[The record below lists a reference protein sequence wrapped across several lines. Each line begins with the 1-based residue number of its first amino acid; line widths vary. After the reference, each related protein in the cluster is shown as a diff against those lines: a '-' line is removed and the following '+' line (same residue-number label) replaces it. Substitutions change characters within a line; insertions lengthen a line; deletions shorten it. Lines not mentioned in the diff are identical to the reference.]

1 MTEEQ
6 RVRWLELGNERC
18 IKGSILVGSESYL
31 SICATITAEAV
42 AAERSRV
49 AKGAGITERDAWAVC
64 DKVFFHL
71 NDGDNGAAI
80 EFIRTLIAGAT
91 ARERERC
98 ARWQPIETAP
108 VGKDVL
114 LYCPER
120 GLMNEERIELGWADS
135 GRGSHHAWATHWM
148 PLPEPPNA
156 AAHRAGEGE

>member
-6 RVRWLELGNERC
+6 RARWLELGDERC

-31 SICATITAEAV
+31 SICATITAE
-42 AAERSRV
+42 
-49 AKGAGITERDAWAVC
+49 
-64 DKVFFHL
+64 
-71 NDGDNGAAI
+71 
-80 EFIRTLIAGAT
+80 AT

-120 GLMNEERIELGWADS
+120 GLTNEERIELGWADS

-148 PLPEPPNA
+148 PLPEPPST
-156 AAHRAGEGE
+156 AAHRAGEGEGE